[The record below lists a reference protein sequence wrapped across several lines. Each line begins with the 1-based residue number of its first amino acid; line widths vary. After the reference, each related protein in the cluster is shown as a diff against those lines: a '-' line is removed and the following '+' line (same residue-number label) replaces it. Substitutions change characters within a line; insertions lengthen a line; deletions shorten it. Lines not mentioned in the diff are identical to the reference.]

1 MTFGSRIGATTRLF
15 RFWRRAAATAAI
27 ALLAPVA
34 ASAAAPHDPS
44 GTWLT
49 QDGKARIRVEKCGP
63 QEKNLCGYAVWLK
76 VPLNDE
82 GKPRVDFRNPDP
94 KKRTRAS
101 LGHQLILGLKLNED
115 AHYEGKIYNAE
126 DGKFYD
132 VTVWSDE
139 ADELTV
145 KGCLIAFLCQSQ
157 TWKRV
162 TDTLPGQ
169 LTGPTNG
176 PNGPRADAEWAPKVP
191 PAAAQA
197 TPGAAPAPAAA
208 SKTGSTAP
216 KPSAPPAAPKAAK
229 PAAPAE

>member
-1 MTFGSRIGATTRLF
+1 MIFGPIGARAPFLRTG
-15 RFWRRAAATAAI
+15 RAAALAAGLA
-27 ALLAPVA
+27 ALSAVPA
-34 ASAAAPHDPS
+34 AAAAPAHDPS

-76 VPLNDE
+76 TPLNDE

-94 KKRTRAS
+94 KKRARAS

-132 VTVWSDE
+132 VTIWSDE
-139 ADELTV
+139 PEELTV

-162 TDTLPGQ
+162 GDTLPGQ

-176 PNGPRADAEWAPKVP
+176 ANGPRADAEWAPKAAP
-191 PAAAQA
+191 GATANGPAATGTTGPAPA
-197 TPGAAPAPAAA
+197 AKPAPKPAAPKAPAAPAPAQ
-208 SKTGSTAP
+208 
-216 KPSAPPAAPKAAK
+216 
-229 PAAPAE
+229 